1 MQHRRLYIS
10 ADIEGVAG
18 VASPEHMTPAG
29 FEYEKAREWM
39 TSEVNAACIS
49 AFECGIEEI
58 VVSDSHGNGQNLCLD
73 DLPQNVHVV
82 RSWPRPLCMM
92 DGIEQGFFDAAMLL
106 GYHSGARDLRGVLA
120 HTLSTRGVR
129 EIKING
135 KTASET
141 VISGLTAAHFNVPV
155 ILVSGD
161 DAYTEH
167 AQSVFDDIELATVKW
182 ACSTTS
188 TRTLLPQYACK
199 LIADKT
205 KCALNR
211 LSDFKPQTI
220 KRPIV
225 VELDC
230 VNRQSSELL
239 GYLEMFDR
247 TTATTVKFVS
257 RDMVEVS
264 KVFSFL
270 LASGVL

>member
-1 MQHRRLYIS
+1 MRYQRLYIS

-18 VASPEHMTPAG
+18 VASKEHTTPAG

-39 TSEVNAACIS
+39 TNEVNAACNA
-49 AFECGIEEI
+49 AFESGIKEI
-58 VVSDSHGNGQNLCLD
+58 VISDSHGNGQNLCLD
-73 DLPQNVHVV
+73 QLPKNVQVV

-92 DGIEQGFFDAAMLL
+92 EGIEQGSFDAAMLL
-106 GYHSGARDLRGVLA
+106 GYHSGTTDLRGVLA
-120 HTLSTRGVR
+120 HTLSTHGVR

-141 VISGLTAAHFNVPV
+141 VISAFTAGNFQVPV

-167 AQSVFDDIELATVKW
+167 AQSVFDDVEVATVKW

-188 TRTLLPQYACK
+188 TRTLLPQDACQ
-199 LIADKT
+199 LIAEQT

-211 LSDFKPQTI
+211 LSDFRPQTI
-220 KRPIV
+220 KLPVV

-230 VNRQSSELL
+230 VRRKAAELL
-239 GYLEMFDR
+239 DYLEMFDR
-247 TTATTVKFVS
+247 TSATGVKFVA

-270 LASGVL
+270 LAGGVL